1 MFRNNLLSQYKHPY
15 VVRSRS
21 EIEKSENKW
30 KTHKNEKPLHP
41 FKINSD
47 RMRHHSILF
56 QRNSIYSL
64 YDLSSFFLRASRII
78 LSAINNY
85 PPHNVWCLREINRS
99 EFFPRADFALLLF
112 LREFS
117 YDDHI
122 VKDICTK
129 SKSGWQVEG

>member
-56 QRNSIYSL
+56 QRIKL
-64 YDLSSFFLRASRII
+64 DLFTLRLVLVLPSSKPNNII
-78 LSAINNY
+78 RNKQLSAAQRLMLTWNQQITIFSTRRFRFT
-85 PPHNVWCLREINRS
+85 PFLKRIFTRWSHRER
-99 EFFPRADFALLLF
+99 
-112 LREFS
+112 
-117 YDDHI
+117 YMY
-122 VKDICTK
+122 KK
-129 SKSGWQVEG
+129 